1 MLRQP
6 RSPLDKPVF
15 EVVEAAAREGR
26 RCPSNGEIAAE
37 VIARGG
43 AVHIATTTVPGILQR
58 LVRNGAITIRY
69 FSRHFRQVEIHE
81 GPDAGARTAAPRN
94 KSEPVEV
101 IDAAERKRRDEM
113 PRQRWP
119 HRD

>member
-1 MLRQP
+1 MQRQP
-6 RSPLDKPVF
+6 RSTLDKAVF
-15 EVVEAAAREGR
+15 AVVEAAAREGR
-26 RCPSNGEIAAE
+26 RCPTNGEIAAE
-37 VIARGG
+37 VLSQGG
-43 AVHIATTTVPGILQR
+43 AVRMATTTVPGILQR

-81 GPDAGARTAAPRN
+81 GPAAGARTATPRN

-101 IDAAERKRRDEM
+101 IDAAERKRRDET